1 MSNASSRAAA
11 NTSAAE
17 RARVRSAETLQAGLR
32 LLNRAALA
40 WWRDD
45 ALRLGAALSYYTVFS
60 LAPVLI
66 VSVAIAGL
74 VFGTEAASGRIVNQ
88 LGGLMGPEGASV
100 IETLIQR
107 AALHSD
113 SGWRATAIGVVTIL
127 IGASG
132 AFGELKHALN
142 RIWEVEAPDGGGL
155 LRLLKT
161 RLASFSM
168 VLAIGFLLLVSLVIS
183 AGLSALDELIGSAG
197 DRLQPLFSLL
207 NLAISYGVVTSL
219 FALIFRVLPDRRV
232 EWRDIWPGAAAAA
245 LLFVLGKSAIG
256 LYLGNTAVA
265 SVYGAASSLVVL
277 LVWVYYST
285 QVLFL
290 GAELTQAIGRLRAEA
305 PP

>member
-1 MSNASSRAAA
+1 MSSASSRAAPA
-11 NTSAAE
+11 TSAAE
-17 RARVRSAETLQAGLR
+17 AARLRFVVASQAGFR
-32 LLNRAALA
+32 LLRQAALA

-45 ALRLGAALSYYTVFS
+45 APRLGAALSYYTVFS

-66 VSVAIAGL
+66 VSVAVAGL
-74 VFGTEAASGRIVNQ
+74 VFGTDAASHSIVQQ

-100 IETLIQR
+100 IATLIER
-107 AALHSD
+107 AALRED
-113 SGWRATAIGVVTIL
+113 AGWLATAVGVVTIL

-142 RIWEVEAPDGGGL
+142 RIWEVEAPASGGL
-155 LRLLKT
+155 LRFLKT
-161 RLASFSM
+161 RIASFSM
-168 VLAIGFLLLVSLVIS
+168 VLVVGFLLLVSLVIS
-183 AGLSALDELIGSAG
+183 AGLSALDELTGSAG
-197 DRLQPLFSLL
+197 ERLQPLLSVL
-207 NLAISYGVVTSL
+207 NTVIGYGVVTLL

-232 EWRDIWPGAAAAA
+232 DWRDIWPGAAASA
-245 LLFVLGKSAIG
+245 LLFVLGKSLIG

-285 QVLFL
+285 LAMFL
-290 GAELTQAIGRLRAEA
+290 GAELTQVIGGLREEA